1 MINTEGTCC
10 WWNNFPQLNTLGLT
24 QCNCT
29 LTNAFHGRRE
39 LRVGPLTFCIITL
52 PHGQPRTIFRGFIS
66 TSGVVDAVMQGAS
79 GIVPTYLCSEQLVKV
94 ALVFLQ
100 VYCDYH
106 GHSRR
111 KNIFMYGCSPQ
122 LSWMPNDT
130 QNPACTGNKMEDNG
144 FKVGPACSCSSVL
157 TCLCSHFSFFCGGQL
172 QRLLESDG

>member
-10 WWNNFPQLNTLGLT
+10 WWYNFSQLDTLGLT
-24 QCNCT
+24 QCSCT

-39 LRVGPLTFCIITL
+39 LRVWPLTFFIITL
-52 PHGQPRTIFRGFIS
+52 PHGQPHTIFRGFLS
-66 TSGVVDAVMQGAS
+66 TSGVADAVMQG

-94 ALVFLQ
+94 AMVFLQ

-144 FKVGPACSCSSVL
+144 FKVGPACSSVL
-157 TCLCSHFSFFCGGQL
+157 TCLCSHFSFFCWGQL
-172 QRLLESDG
+172 QRLLELDG